1 MLRFRIS
8 VRVVVNVGQIIYAI
22 VLAYMLLPSISQ
34 NFFSNGRPDER
45 GGRMYLRLSASR
57 GNRRRFLCLAR
68 AAQALH

>member
-34 NFFSNGRPDER
+34 NFFSNGPMSGEAECTSGCPPHGVTGD
-45 GGRMYLRLSASR
+45 GFYV
-57 GNRRRFLCLAR
+57 
-68 AAQALH
+68 